1 MIVLKKL
8 SYIHWLRASLSSLLC
23 VLVLA
28 IIVNVVID
36 PFFQYHKPLP
46 YFSYAIENQYCQN
59 RYYFLHYL
67 LYFLSKPNTT
77 VLLSKTVVQM
87 RMCNCPSHRRTV
99 TSYHT
104 VITKSLIFCNNSE
117 PCRFSINMGIMLA

>member
-36 PFFQYHKPLP
+36 PFFQYHKPLNDL
-46 YFSYAIENQYCQN
+46 SYAYEDVMYQ
-59 RYYFLHYL
+59 
-67 LYFLSKPNTT
+67 SA
-77 VLLSKTVVQM
+77 
-87 RMCNCPSHRRTV
+87 
-99 TSYHT
+99 
-104 VITKSLIFCNNSE
+104 
-117 PCRFSINMGIMLA
+117 GIIKNFDY